1 MATEEIVRALPRDRP
16 NPFDP
21 AADLG
26 RLRQER
32 GLSRLAFPDG
42 HVGWLV
48 TRYDLARAV
57 LSDRRFSS
65 RQELQHL
72 PVPQERGRREQ
83 GPEPG
88 LFPHLDRPEHSRY
101 RRVLAGRFTGRRIKP
116 LEPAIEAIAG
126 NCLDAMARA
135 GPPADLVTAFAR
147 PVPRQVIC
155 ELLGIPG
162 ADRPMLEPE
171 LAALI
176 DLASTHER
184 LAAALGTIT
193 GYLRDLLARQRAGP
207 AEPAGDLLGELV
219 TGTDLS
225 VEELTNVTLVLL
237 TAGALPTSNML
248 ALGPFALLSHPRQR
262 ALLRSDPA
270 VLDTAVD
277 ELLRYLSINRFDL
290 RRAAL
295 EDVEMAGEVIQAGE
309 TVVVALAAA
318 NRDPS
323 RFCDPDT
330 LDLRRRDSGDLAF
343 GHGIHHCLG
352 QQLARAELRIGLA
365 QLLRRFP
372 RLALAVPA
380 QDVPM
385 LDNSVLYGVRELPV
399 AW

>member
-1 MATEEIVRALPRDRP
+1 MATEEIVHVLPRDRP

-21 AADLG
+21 AAELSL
-26 RLRQER
+26 LRQEG

-83 GPEPG
+83 GYEPG
-88 LFPHLDRPEHSRY
+88 LFPHMDLPEHSRY
-101 RRVLAGRFTGRRIKP
+101 RRVLAGRFTARQIKP
-116 LEPAIEAIAG
+116 LEPAIGAIIG
-126 NCLDAMARA
+126 DCLDSMTRT
-135 GPPADLVTAFAR
+135 GPPADLVTAFAL

-155 ELLGIPG
+155 EMLGVPR

-171 LAALI
+171 LAALT
-176 DLASTHER
+176 DLASPHER
-184 LAAALGTIT
+184 LAAALGTIA
-193 GYLRDLLARQRAGP
+193 GYLRDLLLRRQ
-207 AEPAGDLLGELV
+207 AERTGDLLGELV

-225 VEELTNVTLVLL
+225 IEELTNVALVLL
-237 TAGALPTSNML
+237 TAGALPTPNTL
-248 ALGPFALLSHPRQR
+248 ALGTFALLSHPRQR
-262 ALLRSDPA
+262 ALLMSDPA
-270 VLDTAVD
+270 VADTAVG
-277 ELLRYLSINRFDL
+277 ELLRYLSVNQFDV

-295 EDVEMAGEVIQAGE
+295 EDVEMAGEVIRAGE

-330 LDLRRRDSGDLAF
+330 LDLRRQSSGDLAF

-352 QQLARAELRIGLA
+352 QHLARAELRLGLPE
-365 QLLRRFP
+365 LLRRFP
-372 RLALAVPA
+372 RLELAVPA
-380 QDVPM
+380 QEVPM

>member
-83 GPEPG
+83 GHEPG
-88 LFPHLDRPEHSRY
+88 LFPHMDRPEHSRY
-101 RRVLAGRFTGRRIKP
+101 RRVLAGRFTVRRIKP
-116 LEPAIEAIAG
+116 LEPAIGEIVG
-126 NCLDAMARA
+126 DCLDAMARG

-155 ELLGIPG
+155 ELLGIPR
-162 ADRPMLEPE
+162 ADRPVLEPE

-193 GYLRDLLARQRAGP
+193 GYLRDLLARKRA
-207 AEPAGDLLGELV
+207 ERTSDLLGELV

-225 VEELTNVTLVLL
+225 GEELTNVTLVLL

-248 ALGPFALLSHPRQR
+248 ALGTFALLSHPRQR
-262 ALLRSDPA
+262 ALLMSDPA
-270 VLDTAVD
+270 ILTTAVD
-277 ELLRYLSINRFDL
+277 ELLRYLSVNRFDL

-330 LDLRRRDSGDLAF
+330 LDLRRRSSGDLAF

-352 QQLARAELRIGLA
+352 QHLARAELRIGLA
-365 QLLRRFP
+365 QLLSRFP
-372 RLALAVPA
+372 GLALAVPA
-380 QDVPM
+380 EHVPM